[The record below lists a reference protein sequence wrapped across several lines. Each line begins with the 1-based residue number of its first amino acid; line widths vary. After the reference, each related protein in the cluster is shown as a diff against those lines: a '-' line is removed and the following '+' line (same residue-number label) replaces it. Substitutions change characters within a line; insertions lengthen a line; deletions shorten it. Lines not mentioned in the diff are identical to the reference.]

1 MLNPLDYFIKMS
13 TLKNNFKIPDDVKCF
28 VDRTDILDD
37 LIIDNAMTAKKSQTR
52 IVQQGYRPA
61 HTIDVGQ
68 IDSLSM
74 IRQREI
80 AKQNADL
87 VKTLERKQLE
97 KSLKDKAN
105 KSDKR
110 FSWLLNDLEKSKE
123 VLDTVDKSL
132 DLFTETQRNK
142 KRHQFEDWNQNV
154 HAPIQQ
160 KIAQQVDS
168 IDTKT
173 LNKRKNDDYN
183 KFLDITNRKAAI
195 FLDIIIESEYDPL
208 EPNLHAIKTNTMRL
222 KDATH
227 VSQQKAEEE
236 NSMLGP
242 DSAKDAL
249 PQNTSGKRVPIPY
262 SSKSK
267 TKDMLSVEL
276 WNAGKIEA
284 TPYGSFEKLMV
295 SAPSDKPNKRV
306 SAQKS
311 HGIGDH
317 YDYPRTKE
325 AVEKEMPKGKRIHPQ
340 TMYANPSRVFNSL
353 PESAQLEIR
362 DIHPPDNKAWTS
374 K

>member
-1 MLNPLDYFIKMS
+1 MS
-13 TLKNNFKIPDDVKCF
+13 KLKNSFKVPEDVRVF
-28 VDRTDILDD
+28 VERTDVLDD
-37 LIIDNAMTAKKSQTR
+37 LIIDNALATRKSQTR
-52 IVQQGYRPA
+52 IVQQGNRRPNA
-61 HTIDVGQ
+61 DLTQ
-68 IDSLSM
+68 SESLSLM
-74 IRQREI
+74 RQREI
-80 AKQNADL
+80 AKQNAEL
-87 VKTLERKQLE
+87 VKSLE
-97 KSLKDKAN
+97 KKRMEKLLKERSN
-105 KSDKR
+105 KEDKR
-110 FSWLLNDLEKSKE
+110 FSWLLDDLEKSKE

-160 KIAQQVDS
+160 KIAQQVDR
-168 IDTKT
+168 IDTKS

-242 DSAKDAL
+242 NAQAEQPAPGTKGA
-249 PQNTSGKRVPIPY
+249 SGKPQPIPY
-262 SSKSK
+262 SSKAK
-267 TKDMLSVEL
+267 AKEMLPVEL

-284 TPYGSFEKLMV
+284 TPYGSFEKLMD
-295 SAPSDKPNKRV
+295 SAPSDKPNKRA
-306 SAQKS
+306 SGQKS
-311 HGIGDH
+311 HGVGDH
-317 YDYPRTKE
+317 YNYPRTKE
-325 AVEKEMPKGKRIHPQ
+325 ALEKEMPKGKRIHPQ
-340 TMYANPSRVFNSL
+340 TMYANPSRVFNAL
-353 PESAQLEIR
+353 PESAQLEIK